1 MKKEIRKKAIIAVV
15 VTLVGIQMGAVLIS
29 RSIEKSRE
37 LSKIKENTPL
47 MYTYNYDDDVYTNNS
62 RPYKIRAKKLAK
74 RISNAMLIIDE
85 EGYLWTCGY
94 SDIQN
99 CPSDYSPI
107 RVSDTVKFQAVEEAT
122 YDGGIALDIN
132 GNLWQSGAW
141 LETTTQ
147 ETIGYGSYL
156 KKVNNKKY
164 KSIAGGFETFFA
176 IDENNILW
184 GWGSNDYG
192 QLGTGTKEDTATK
205 TMEVIKSDIA
215 QVSTGSSG
223 TLAIDL
229 EGNLWTWGTIPK
241 DPSASINSLVPKKIL
256 TSYKFTNISVG
267 NDAYFAVDTLGNLW
281 GWGINRDGQLGQGDN
296 DVLLIV
302 EPTIL
307 KTNIKDVSASDYTH
321 NTILLDKDGYV
332 WVAGDNG
339 YGELGVGNRNN
350 VTTFTKTIGNIKS
363 IASGFDVAFYMD
375 NNNDIYGAGSLN
387 HGAIG
392 ESRYVTTP
400 IKMTTYPDSYPI
412 EYQLNRRKYTK
423 WKCRKLCT
431 WE

>member
-1 MKKEIRKKAIIAVV
+1 MKKRIRNCIIVGVV
-15 VTLVGIQMGAVLIS
+15 VTLVGIEMGAVLIS

-37 LSKIKENTPL
+37 LSKIKENTSL

-74 RISNAMLIIDE
+74 RMYDAMLIIDE
-85 EGYLWTCGY
+85 EGYLWTGGY
-94 SDIQN
+94 SNIQN
-99 CPSDYSPI
+99 HPSNYSPI
-107 RVSDTVKFQAVEEAT
+107 RVSDTLKFQAVEDST
-122 YDGGIALDIN
+122 YGGIVLDIN
-132 GNLWQSGAW
+132 GNLWENDTG

-156 KKVNNKKY
+156 KKVNDKKY
-164 KSIAGGFETFFA
+164 KSIAGGWETFFA

-192 QLGTGTKEDTATK
+192 QLGTGTKEETITR

-215 QVSTGSSG
+215 QVSTGRDG

-229 EGNLWTWGTIPK
+229 EGNLWAWGAIPK
-241 DPSASINSLVPKKIL
+241 DLSAPINSLVPKKIL

-267 NDAYFAVDTLGNLW
+267 EGSYFAVDTLGNLW
-281 GWGINRDGQLGQGDN
+281 GWGINRGGQLGQGDN
-296 DVLLIV
+296 DLQLIL

-307 KTNIKDVSASDYTH
+307 KTNIKDVSASDYTN
-321 NTILLDKDGYV
+321 NTILLDKEGYV
-332 WVAGDNG
+332 WVAGRNG
-339 YGELGVGNRNN
+339 YGQLGVGNRDS

-363 IASGFDVAFYMD
+363 IACGKEVAFYMD
-375 NNNDIYGAGSLN
+375 NNNDIYGAGHLN
-387 HGAIG
+387 YVASG

-400 IKMTTYPDSYPI
+400 IQMTTYPNSYPI
-412 EYQLNRRKYTK
+412 EYQLNRREYTK
-423 WKCRKLCT
+423 WKYRKLCT